1 MTVSIDDIRR
11 AHERI
16 APNIVR
22 TPFDLS
28 ETMSALTGVQLYL
41 KFENQQF
48 TASFKERGALNR
60 LLDLTP
66 AQRTRGVIAMSAG
79 NHAQALAYHGRRL
92 GVPTTIVMPRTTP
105 NAKVEQTRAHGAE
118 VILHGSQF
126 DETRAFTH
134 ELARERDLTLVH
146 PYDDPAVIAGQGTLA
161 LEMLETESG
170 IGTLLVPIGGGGL
183 ISGIAV
189 AAKTLLPSIQIIGVQ
204 SERYPAAHHAFHGL
218 DPSDV
223 PDGDTVADGIAVKS
237 PGTLTMELIRRH
249 VDDIVLVREKDIE
262 QAIFMLAEIEKTVVE
277 GAGAAGVAAVI
288 RHADRFRGQD
298 VGTILCG
305 GNIDMMT
312 LSSVLQRGMV
322 RSHRLV
328 RLEVEVPDVPGALGQ
343 VTQLI
348 GELDSNIMEITH
360 QRAFGASSARA
371 AIVDMVLQLRG
382 EEEAEH
388 VLDALRA
395 RGFNAHLVD

>member
-1 MTVSIDDIRR
+1 VTVSIETIRR

-16 APNIVR
+16 APSLVP
-22 TPFDLS
+22 TPFELS
-28 ETMSALTGVQLYL
+28 ETLSRIAGFRLYL
-41 KFENQQF
+41 KHENQQF

-60 LLDLTP
+60 LLDLSTSER
-66 AQRTRGVIAMSAG
+66 ARGVVAMSAG
-79 NHAQALAYHGRRL
+79 NHAQALAHHGRRL
-92 GVPTTIVMPRTTP
+92 GVPVTIVMPRTTP

-126 DETRAFTH
+126 DETRAFTR
-134 ELARERDLTLVH
+134 ELARDRALTLVH
-146 PYDDPAVIAGQGTLA
+146 PYDDPAVIAGQGTLS
-161 LEMLETESG
+161 LEMLE
-170 IGTLLVPIGGGGL
+170 IGYSIDTLLIPIGGGGL
-183 ISGIAV
+183 ISGMAI
-189 AAKTLLPSIQIIGVQ
+189 AAKALLPRIQVIGVQ
-204 SERYPAAHHAFHGL
+204 SERYPSAHHLFHGL

-223 PDGDTVADGIAVKS
+223 PDHGTVADGIAVKS
-237 PGTLTMELIRRH
+237 PGELTMEIIRAL
-249 VDDIVLVREKDIE
+249 VDDIVLVPEEDIE

-277 GAGAAGVAAVI
+277 GAGAAGVAAAL
-288 RHADRFRGQD
+288 RYRDRFETQQ

-328 RLEVEVPDVPGALGQ
+328 RVRVEVPDIPGALGQ

-348 GELDSNIMEITH
+348 GELDSNIVEISH

-371 AIVDMVLQLRG
+371 AVVEMVLQLRG
-382 EEEAEH
+382 EEQADQ
-388 VLDALRA
+388 VLDALAR
-395 RGFNAHLVD
+395 RGFQARLVR